1 MCGSRSALLYGCIHR
16 EKVIIKTIYAIFT
29 EFWECIF
36 ISMGQAEVPFNLDDH
51 EDPAWVPLG
60 LGITLLPDGTVK
72 MENIVDECVS
82 NI

>member
-1 MCGSRSALLYGCIHR
+1 
-16 EKVIIKTIYAIFT
+16 
-29 EFWECIF
+29 
-36 ISMGQAEVPFNLDDH
+36 MGQAEVPFNLDDH